1 MIPPQ
6 SVMKQPPVRRK
17 NVKKPKGKKEEPKEE
32 PQPAQESEK
41 YLPKE
46 WELDIPEEFWGRFS
60 SEDEWWAFAAEEGD
74 EESAMN

>member
-1 MIPPQ
+1 
-6 SVMKQPPVRRK
+6 MKCKLPVIRT
-17 NVKKPKGKKEEPKEE
+17 KKEQKLGAAKEE
-32 PQPAQESEK
+32 SARKKTKESETVK

-60 SEDEWWAFAAEEGD
+60 AEDEWWAFAAEEGE